1 MVLVDDLAAKS
12 LEVTNPGQE
21 PDRLPIVYKVKTLN
35 LNRQFAPWRF
45 ALDDL
50 PASLLSVYITND
62 GYGCRR
68 GRACWRLAQVS

>member
-1 MVLVDDLAAKS
+1 M
-12 LEVTNPGQE
+12 
-21 PDRLPIVYKVKTLN
+21 YKVKTLN

-68 GRACWRLAQVS
+68 GRACRRLAQVS